1 MRGTHSVSDT
11 REDMIELF
19 QTDVLG
25 GVKEGKKLMGRR
37 NYAIFVAFEP
47 QAGMNMPLGVK
58 PGMQGSQGPSL
69 SLAVDLIVQGEG
81 MYPTVKYG
89 PIVVPRLEYG
99 Q

>member
-11 REDMIELF
+11 KEDMIELF

-25 GVKEGKKLMGRR
+25 GVKEGKKLMARR

-47 QAGMNMPLGVK
+47 QSGMSMPLGAK
-58 PGMQGSQGPSL
+58 PGIQGSQGPSL
-69 SLAVDLIVQGEG
+69 SLAVDFIVQGEG

>member
-37 NYAIFVAFEP
+37 NFAIFGAFEP
-47 QAGMNMPLGVK
+47 QAGMNMSGAK
-58 PGMQGSQGPSL
+58 PGMQGSQGPPL